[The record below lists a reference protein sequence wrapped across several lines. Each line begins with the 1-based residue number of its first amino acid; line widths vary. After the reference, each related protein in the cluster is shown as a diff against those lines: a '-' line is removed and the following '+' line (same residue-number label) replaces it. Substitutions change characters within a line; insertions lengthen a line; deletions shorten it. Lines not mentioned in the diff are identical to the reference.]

1 MTVSHDLFPT
11 ILDYAG
17 VKNKTQIDGKS
28 LTPLLKNESNF
39 ERSEVFWHFPHYH
52 GSLWKP
58 GSAIRSG
65 DFKLIYF
72 YETNHT
78 ELYNLK
84 EDISEMNDLSL
95 IYPEK
100 TKELLNRLIIL
111 KKEMNANSVEIN
123 PNYVTNKD

>member
-1 MTVSHDLFPT
+1 M
-11 ILDYAG
+11 
-17 VKNKTQIDGKS
+17 
-28 LTPLLKNESNF
+28 
-39 ERSEVFWHFPHYH
+39 
-52 GSLWKP
+52 WKP

-84 EDISEMNDLSL
+84 EDISEINDLSL